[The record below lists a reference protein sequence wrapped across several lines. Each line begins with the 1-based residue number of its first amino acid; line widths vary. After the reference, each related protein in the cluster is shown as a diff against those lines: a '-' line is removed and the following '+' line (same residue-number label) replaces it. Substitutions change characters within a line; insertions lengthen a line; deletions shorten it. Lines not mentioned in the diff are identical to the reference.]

1 MILTVNQM
9 LVLHE
14 WNEKRAV
21 SNTKGV
27 GKMVDLKE
35 ILKNTVKSFKRAQV
49 IEPESL
55 RKMRVVREAAKEE
68 ARKIEAEKG

>member
-1 MILTVNQM
+1 
-9 LVLHE
+9 
-14 WNEKRAV
+14 
-21 SNTKGV
+21 
-27 GKMVDLKE
+27 MVDLKE

-49 IEPESL
+49 VEPESL